1 MKIRW
6 LSKALVDLVE
16 IREYI
21 AKDNPP
27 AARNVA
33 KRIREAV
40 DRLGMAPAM
49 GRPGRVEGTRE
60 LIVPEL
66 PFIIPYRVRNH
77 TLEILRVLH
86 EARKFPKSV

>member
-6 LSKALVDLVE
+6 LNEALVDLVE

-21 AKDNPP
+21 AKDNPQ

-33 KRIREAV
+33 NRIREAV
-40 DRLGMAPAM
+40 DRLGGAPAM

-66 PFIIPYRVRNH
+66 PFIIPYRVSNR

-86 EARKFPKSV
+86 EARKSPKSF